1 MSKKDGRT
9 QKQKYSDYVKQI
21 IKTNESL
28 DVTGGCVF
36 RLTDPN
42 SKKCDANI
50 IGKPVIFLNGE
61 SVVQLELGEIFYE
74 PGAYSDSAS
83 IVGDIQIFS
92 NLNKKTDG
100 SYDTST
106 LGNYEILYSAIN
118 TYGFT
123 SFITR
128 KVNIITSIPANIEL
142 IGNEIIS
149 LERFYDNYIEQGVN
163 ISHIYDIS
171 NTLTIDGFIDISN
184 VGSYTLTYTVTT
196 QYNISSSMKR
206 VINIIDTTGPELELI
221 GSGKTIDSP
230 LYVLRYSQYN
240 DLGITILKGTTY
252 SIDLNNLNMNVLG
265 IYTIIYTAVDEFNN
279 TTQITRYV
287 SVEPNIKP
295 IIQISDNYENLTL
308 EKYIEKY
315 KDVETPPP
323 ATDIN
328 DNLTIFYKST
338 FSTPNVIIQYGFLT
352 SIVSNVDV
360 SNVGSY
366 TITYNAGSNIGLE
379 STKIIN
385 VTVIDPVIIDIS
397 GDNPMTI
404 ERYTD
409 YIEPGVFAYN
419 RNSVFINTIQTISNL
434 NTSIADD
441 GYNIIYQVIDYN
453 FNILDTATR
462 IINVVDTKPPIIT
475 LNGNSIVDHEKDFIY
490 IDQGAIAIDQIGN
503 VDYTNSIIVTSDVCY
518 NIVGT
523 YYINYNVSD
532 DQGNEAE
539 QVTRT
544 VNVIDTTQPVI
555 ILNNN
560 NTYLH
565 EKYTPFVDPGYT
577 AIDFSNI
584 DLTENVIRT
593 FNINKTIPKK
603 TFVLKA

>member
-21 IKTNESL
+21 IKTNETS
-28 DVTGGCVF
+28 DMTGGCVF
-36 RLTDPN
+36 RLKDPE
-42 SKKCDANI
+42 SLKCNADI
-50 IGKPVIFLNGE
+50 IGKPVIFLNGDKE
-61 SVVQLELGEIFYE
+61 VQLEVNEYYYE

-83 IVGDIQIFS
+83 IVSDIKIFS
-92 NLNKKTDG
+92 SLDKNKDG

-106 LGNYEILYSAIN
+106 LGNYEIIYYALN

-123 SFITR
+123 NYVTR
-128 KVNIITSIPANIEL
+128 NVRIITSIPAEITL
-142 IGNEIIS
+142 IGNSEIS
-149 LERFYDNYIEQGVN
+149 LERYYDNYIEEGVN

-184 VGSYTLTYTVTT
+184 VGSYTLTYTATT
-196 QYNISSSMKR
+196 HYNISSSVQRLIK
-206 VINIIDTTGPELELI
+206 IIDTTGPELELI

-240 DLGITILKGTTY
+240 DPGITILKGTTY
-252 SIDLNNLNMNVLG
+252 NIDLNNLNMNILG

-279 TTQITRYV
+279 ATQITRYV

-315 KDVETPPP
+315 KDVENPPP

-352 SIVSNVDV
+352 SVVSNVDV
-360 SNVGSY
+360 TNVGSY
-366 TITYNAGSNIGLE
+366 IITYNAGSNIGLE

-409 YIEPGVFAYN
+409 YIEPGIFAYN
-419 RNSVFINTIQTISNL
+419 RNSVFINTIQSISNL
-434 NTSIADD
+434 NNRIADD
-441 GYNIIYQVIDYN
+441 GYTILYQVLDYN

-462 IINVVDTKPPIIT
+462 IINVVDTKSPIIT
-475 LNGNSIVDHEKDFIY
+475 LNGNSVVDHEKDFIY

-503 VDYTNSIIVTSDVCY
+503 VDYTNNIVVTSDVCY

-523 YYINYNVSD
+523 YTVRYNVSD
-532 DQGNEAE
+532 DEGNEAE
-539 QVTRT
+539 EVTRT